1 MSKSVSSTVD
11 EDLFQRAQAMTGAGQ
26 AETIRR
32 ALEHFVSSGPDA
44 ASPAATALPT
54 AQAAAPLAGAKPVA
68 DMSDSEELASMRLL
82 LRASDALGDAIVY
95 LAGEEA
101 VADTAERKRLRI
113 IIGDL
118 TADKAKADARINAL
132 QAGQLTMVPPSDAM
146 VEKVAE
152 LAEKVGELTRT
163 AQQADLVIAA
173 VKQVVEIWTGTQ
185 TS

>member
-44 ASPAATALPT
+44 ASATTALPT